1 MCDKLNL
8 CITCKDVFLLFAG
21 AILSILGTL
30 CLIRH
35 YKPKI
40 RIENPKKIDGIIK
53 IEVTN
58 LSKCFM
64 ATNLRIEAAAV
75 NGNFTYHLDFD
86 RIDFLMLAKNKTYPN
101 NETPYSRIYQAHDLN
116 DYTKKIA
123 HNCKNIIDF
132 FKLLEQEDCNLRIR
146 VHAFHEFTGFGK
158 AFESQFKLSNN
169 GNFIQIT

>member
-1 MCDKLNL
+1 MCVKLNL

-21 AILSILGTL
+21 AILSILGTIR
-30 CLIRH
+30 LIRH

-40 RIENPKKIDGIIK
+40 RIEIPQINSGIIK

-86 RIDFLMLAKNKTYPN
+86 RIDFLMLAKNKTYLN
-101 NETPYSRIYQAHDLN
+101 CETPYSRTYHAHDVN
-116 DYTKKIA
+116 EYTKAIA
-123 HNCKNIIDF
+123 PNCSNISDF
-132 FKLLEQEDCNLRIR
+132 IKLLEKQDYNLRIR
-146 VHAFHEFTGFGK
+146 VHAFHEFAGFGK
-158 AFESQFKLSNN
+158 AFESKFKLENK
-169 GNFIQIT
+169 NFIQIT